1 MQAETELSFTDEDT
15 VRLASG
21 IVKSGELP
29 DQIME
34 GDVEL
39 GAVQMTSRA

>member
-21 IVKSGELP
+21 IVKSGEPP